1 MADPRNR
8 SLLTRALVAAG
19 VTAVMFAAKALTVA
33 SGRENLDD
41 PVASGFYYAGALAL
55 VVTFVLAG
63 AGLAPRHR
71 GRGAVLGLVV
81 GIVGGVA
88 VAALAGVLL
97 PADGSWVW
105 GEVNLWVI
113 AVATLV
119 VVLVLRSRAHPT

>member
-19 VTAVMFAAKALTVA
+19 VTAVMFAAKALTIA
-33 SGRENLDD
+33 SGRDAFED
-41 PVASGFYYAGALAL
+41 PIVNGFFFAGGLAL
-55 VVTFVLAG
+55 VATFVLAG
-63 AGLAPRHR
+63 AGVATRHR
-71 GRGAVLGLVV
+71 GRGAALGLLV
-81 GIVGGVA
+81 GVVGGVA
-88 VAALAGVLL
+88 IAALAGVLL